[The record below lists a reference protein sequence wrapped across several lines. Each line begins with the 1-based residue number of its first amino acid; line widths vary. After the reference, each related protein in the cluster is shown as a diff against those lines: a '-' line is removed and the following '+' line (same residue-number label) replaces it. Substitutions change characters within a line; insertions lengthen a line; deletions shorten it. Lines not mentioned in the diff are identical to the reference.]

1 VQSMVNGLGANAMR
15 VSAKAPSNVLYAV
28 MALVKELDGD
38 QLLAVQSEVSL
49 RLQLLESAAPDRR

>member
-1 VQSMVNGLGANAMR
+1 MR
-15 VSAKAPSNVLYAV
+15 MSAKAPSNVLYAV

-49 RLQLLESAAPDRR
+49 RLQLLESSRP